1 MRLKEKV
8 GRAQATLNLT
18 PTIDVVFLLLIFF
31 IATIRL
37 PEPEA
42 NIRAYLPRKEK
53 AASAGRGG
61 SEEKETENVTRIRI
75 ALRTVGGA
83 RTELRLNG
91 ALLEGGFRT
100 LDRRLRVMR
109 VVAEKTP
116 TVKTEVI
123 LDAARTVP
131 YRFVVTALDICTK
144 HGFSTVS
151 FAMPRKGAATRE
163 RGML

>member
-1 MRLKEKV
+1 MKINPSLYKKEA
-8 GRAQATLNLT
+8 RIEMLPL
-18 PTIDVVFLLLIFF
+18 IDIVFLLLIFF

-53 AASAGRGG
+53 AASSGQGR
-61 SEEKETENVTRIRI
+61 SEEKETENVTQIRI
-75 ALRTVGGA
+75 ALRTVQGT

-91 ALLEGGFRT
+91 ALLEGGFRM
-100 LDRRLRVMR
+100 LDRRLKVMR
-109 VVAEKTP
+109 FVAEKTP
-116 TVKTEVI
+116 TVTTEVI

-144 HGFSTVS
+144 HRFSKVS
-151 FAMPRKGAATRE
+151 FAMPRKGVAAR
-163 RGML
+163 